1 MTLDLICDCSHR
13 VSAHVYGPHGK
24 WCKPSC
30 GCLGFHLAVRPE
42 AAQDVKSAATGDEA
56 A

>member
-1 MTLDLICDCSHR
+1 MIILCKCSHLA
-13 VSAHVYGPHGK
+13 VFHHYGEDGEG
-24 WCKPSC
+24 CKPSC

-42 AAQDVKSAATGDEA
+42 AAQDDKSAATGDEA